1 MKWKTKSF
9 KVDEN
14 VFERSRFD
22 NDYFNPNFD
31 ETQNCKQDQKIK
43 ELEKDGRC
51 VTRSNRGQHK
61 IKRIFAVY
69 AT

>member
-9 KVDEN
+9 KIDEN
-14 VFERSRFD
+14 VFERRFD
-22 NDYFNPNFD
+22 NDYFNPDFD
-31 ETQNCKQDQKIK
+31 ETQNCKQDQKMIQ
-43 ELEKDGRC
+43 LQKDGRC
-51 VTRSNRGQHK
+51 VKVSNTGQHK